1 MLAKKSVEKIQE
13 HHRQFK
19 EVKDRVVA
27 LISDDLQIIKSDN
40 VGLWGEIHE
49 KDQQMERCENT
60 TNCLKERYVPCA
72 NDPVK
77 DNIII
82 VRKQELCL

>member
-13 HHRQFK
+13 YHRQFK

-40 VGLWGEIHE
+40 VRLQGEIHE
-49 KDQQMERCENT
+49 KDQ
-60 TNCLKERYVPCA
+60 
-72 NDPVK
+72 
-77 DNIII
+77 
-82 VRKQELCL
+82 

>member
-40 VGLWGEIHE
+40 VRLQGEIHE
-49 KDQQMERCENT
+49 KDQ
-60 TNCLKERYVPCA
+60 
-72 NDPVK
+72 
-77 DNIII
+77 
-82 VRKQELCL
+82 